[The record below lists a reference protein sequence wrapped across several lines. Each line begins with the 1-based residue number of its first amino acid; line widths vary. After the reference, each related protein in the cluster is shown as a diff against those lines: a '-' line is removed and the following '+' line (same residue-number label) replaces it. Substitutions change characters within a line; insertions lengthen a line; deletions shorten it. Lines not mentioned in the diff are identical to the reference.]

1 MKANFQP
8 YFLLFPNSD
17 STTISQMDTDHFP
30 ISIFQF
36 FIIILYFHFI
46 ISYTP
51 PWLPIFPGNS
61 SFFMIFL
68 FMFRPPWVTQ
78 HLAYPFKNTCLLTN
92 WVMDSERQEQCKG
105 IYFPSGTQDSAKC
118 SFNIR
123 YRWQGTVYHTTED
136 TFSTFTFENHSS
148 LW

>member
-46 ISYTP
+46 ISYI
-51 PWLPIFPGNS
+51 LHPGYLSFQEIPLS
-61 SFFMIFL
+61 S
-68 FMFRPPWVTQ
+68 
-78 HLAYPFKNTCLLTN
+78 
-92 WVMDSERQEQCKG
+92 
-105 IYFPSGTQDSAKC
+105 
-118 SFNIR
+118 
-123 YRWQGTVYHTTED
+123 
-136 TFSTFTFENHSS
+136 
-148 LW
+148 